1 MIKLPDDV
9 RSTLPRP
16 YNAGVFKH
24 LRRGL
29 FDDPSIDVF
38 IDSEWAFA
46 VLHPRPILDYAHYL
60 SRQQKLGLGT
70 YKQSLDVIDLRYSK
84 IADLFPDTGTVLEV
98 GAAEGKFLSKLRVGK
113 PRLKLTAV
121 EPDQDTKVAREAL
134 GLMGDFVSL
143 ADAAAAGVKA
153 DLVCFFHVFEHIVDP
168 RAFLDSIG
176 HLLSPGGR
184 VLIEVPSLDDPLLSL
199 YALPAYEAFYFQR
212 QHPFVYSGRSL
223 KRILEAN
230 GWRVSEIRP
239 YQRYP
244 LENHLNWLRQ
254 GKPGGDARFAEVFRG
269 TNNAY
274 RQALEASGKT
284 DAVFAVATLND

>member
-1 MIKLPDDV
+1 MIKLPDNV

-16 YNAGVFKH
+16 YDTGVFKH

-29 FDDPSIDVF
+29 FDDPSVDVF
-38 IDSEWAFA
+38 IDSEGAFA

-60 SRQQKLGLGT
+60 PRQQKLGLGT
-70 YKQSLDVIDLRYSK
+70 YKKSLDVIDLRYGK

-98 GAAEGKFLSKLRVGK
+98 GAAEGNFLSKLRAGK
-113 PRLKLTAV
+113 PGLQLAAV
-121 EPDQDTKVAREAL
+121 EPDEDTKAARGAL
-134 GLMGDFVSL
+134 GLTGNFISL

-168 RAFLDSIG
+168 RAFLDSIRRV
-176 HLLSPGGR
+176 LSPGGR
-184 VLIEVPSLDDPLLSL
+184 LLIEVPSLDDPLLSL

-223 KRILEAN
+223 KRVLEAN
-230 GWRVSEIRP
+230 GWIVSEIRP

-254 GKPGGDARFAEVFRG
+254 GKPGGDARFAEVFCG
-269 TNNAY
+269 TDKAY

-284 DAVFAVATLND
+284 DTVLAVAILND